1 MSSIN
6 EPIRIGTMLVKN
18 RTVLPPMNSNYSNE
32 LGGVTPQM
40 IEFYADRAKK
50 GVGLMV
56 MEALSVVPEPKNHG
70 VQPMIYDEKYVPG
83 WFNLTDRVHSYGVK
97 ISAELAH
104 YGSEGAIGRK
114 VSSSNVSHYVDEPVH
129 AMTLEEVEDCEDQF
143 AEAAYWTKIAGFDA
157 ITLHAT
163 HGYLMSQFL
172 SPVYNKRKDEY
183 GGSLENRLR
192 FIKNVIDKT
201 RARIGAKFPIMVR
214 ISSDEFFAGGIEI
227 DEAVQIAMMLEQYG
241 VDAIDVSTGMT
252 ASYIFNIRPYSL
264 TPLEGYNIENVKRIK
279 EAVKIPVIYA
289 CGIREPQMARSIVSE
304 GVADMVCFGRQ
315 LLADDRYCLKVLGE
329 DEEPVRYC
337 LSCQE
342 CLTKMTMGRSLRCA
356 INPWTGREWIWKD
369 EPQKAD
375 AAIKV
380 VVAGAGPAGMEAALT
395 AARRG
400 HDVTLYEKQEAI
412 GGTLIAAAVPPG
424 KQRIKDLI
432 RYYDCQLKKA
442 GVKVVTGRGYT
453 SELMDQEKP
462 DAVVISC
469 GAEFMRVIKG
479 SEGNNVITAV
489 EALTAPER
497 VGQNVVIIGG
507 GVSGCET
514 AEYFCDEAVEIE
526 YKRIKNFNEDIE
538 YGARVREGAKPKN
551 IAVIEMLPQLC
562 ADMDSYNRAT
572 MMIKLKENGV
582 SQYVSTR
589 VEEIAEGSVTLKD
602 METGKVFELEA
613 DTIILAAGLR
623 PRELKA
629 EPAGAK
635 VYYAGDSGQIGK
647 IIDAVY
653 NGRCVGMRI

>member
-114 VSSSNVSHYVDEPVH
+114 VSS
-129 AMTLEEVEDCEDQF
+129 
-143 AEAAYWTKIAGFDA
+143 IAGFDA

-375 AAIKV
+375 AAKKV

-538 YGARVREGAKPKN
+538 YGARDRKSRGEAEEYCCDRDAAAAVR
-551 IAVIEMLPQLC
+551 
-562 ADMDSYNRAT
+562 
-572 MMIKLKENGV
+572 
-582 SQYVSTR
+582 
-589 VEEIAEGSVTLKD
+589 
-602 METGKVFELEA
+602 
-613 DTIILAAGLR
+613 
-623 PRELKA
+623 
-629 EPAGAK
+629 
-635 VYYAGDSGQIGK
+635 
-647 IIDAVY
+647 
-653 NGRCVGMRI
+653 